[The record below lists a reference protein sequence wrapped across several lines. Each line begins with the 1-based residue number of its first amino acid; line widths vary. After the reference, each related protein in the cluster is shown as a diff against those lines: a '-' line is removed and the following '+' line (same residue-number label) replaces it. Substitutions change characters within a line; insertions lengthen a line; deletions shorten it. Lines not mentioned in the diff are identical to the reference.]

1 MSQKVKGY
9 LRILLPALGVGV
21 LLSLL
26 FLAVMNG
33 PLGKAPEPTASPAP
47 TAAAEET
54 APAAPDAVPEPTQPP
69 DALFAGMTKDQ
80 IESSPWM
87 MVAYVVAIFGGIGM
101 ARRIK
106 NRSAAKGA
114 KKKK

>member
-54 APAAPDAVPEPTQPP
+54 DPAAPDAVPEPTQPP

-87 MVAYVVAIFGGIGM
+87 MVAYAVAIFGGIGM

-106 NRSAAKGA
+106 NRSAAKGS

>member
-1 MSQKVKGY
+1 MSQKVTGY

-54 APAAPDAVPEPTQPP
+54 DPVAPDAVPDAAP
-69 DALFAGMTKDQ
+69 DAAAAPALRAA
-80 IESSPWM
+80 
-87 MVAYVVAIFGGIGM
+87 VANS
-101 ARRIK
+101 RRT
-106 NRSAAKGA
+106 
-114 KKKK
+114 

>member
-33 PLGKAPEPTASPAP
+33 PLGKAPEPTAPPAP

-54 APAAPDAVPEPTQPP
+54 DPAAPDAVPEPTQPP

-106 NRSAAKGA
+106 NRSAAKGP

>member
-106 NRSAAKGA
+106 NRSAAKGS

>member
-54 APAAPDAVPEPTQPP
+54 DPAAPDAVPEPTQPP
-69 DALFAGMTKDQ
+69 DALFAGMT
-80 IESSPWM
+80 
-87 MVAYVVAIFGGIGM
+87 
-101 ARRIK
+101 
-106 NRSAAKGA
+106 
-114 KKKK
+114 

>member
-54 APAAPDAVPEPTQPP
+54 DPAASDAVPEPTQPP

-106 NRSAAKGA
+106 NRSAAKGP

>member
-1 MSQKVKGY
+1 MNEKVKGY
-9 LRILLPALGVGV
+9 LRILLPSLAVGL

-26 FLAVMNG
+26 FLALMNG
-33 PLGKAPEPTASPAP
+33 PLGRAPAPASPVP
-47 TAAAEET
+47 TAAAEADPT
-54 APAAPDAVPEPTQPP
+54 APTAVPEPTQPP

-87 MVAYVVAIFGGIGM
+87 MVAYAAAVFGGIAM

-106 NRSAAKGA
+106 NRRSPQKS
-114 KKKK
+114 KKK